1 LIISI
6 LSLRDDPPE
15 ILRLGI
21 LVKQSASASNAWLT
35 PAVPAEKQSA
45 RVLLPLYEEESML
58 TTKRRLIFGFLLVL
72 VITQTGHSQERKL
85 ERMTLATTTVG
96 LGRVPLLVAQELRL
110 FQKHGL
116 EVNIVYIRGAS
127 TSLQS
132 LLAGEVQLV
141 VGGGQGTIGAAARGA
156 PVVIISNFS
165 STPNQLVALPPIN
178 SVEALKGKV
187 IGASRPGTSTDFVL
201 DRLLPRI
208 GLIPGKDVKLLATG
222 LLVSEERLAV
232 LLQKRVDA
240 TLANQESIAQ
250 FQHKGYP
257 LNILADALSHG
268 VNSSVDFSTS
278 KATLAT
284 KRQQL
289 KSFIKAVSEGIWLA
303 KTNKETAFQVM
314 QKYLKLEPRFLE
326 STHANYTVRL
336 HPDKPYPLR
345 EVLETAIED
354 MSSSMP
360 ELKGKKSADFADSTL
375 VAELEKEGFFDQLK
389 R

>member
-1 LIISI
+1 MGCL
-6 LSLRDDPPE
+6 
-15 ILRLGI
+15 
-21 LVKQSASASNAWLT
+21 
-35 PAVPAEKQSA
+35 
-45 RVLLPLYEEESML
+45 
-58 TTKRRLIFGFLLVL
+58 FLVL
-72 VITQTGHSQERKL
+72 FGAQSGYSQEKKF

-96 LGRVPLLVAQELRL
+96 LGRVPMLVAQELRL

-178 SVEALKGKV
+178 SVEGLKGKI

-208 GLIPGKDVKLLATG
+208 GLIPGKDVKLLPTG

-240 TLANQESIAQ
+240 TLANQESVSQ
-250 FQHKGYP
+250 FQHKGHP
-257 LNILADALSHG
+257 LNILADALSYG

-278 KATLAT
+278 RQTLAT
-284 KRQQL
+284 RRQQL
-289 KSFIKAVSEGIWLA
+289 KAFIKAISEGIWVA
-303 KTNKETAFQVM
+303 KTNKEAAFRVM
-314 QKYLKLEPRFLE
+314 QKYLKVEPRFLE
-326 STHANYTVRL
+326 SIHTNYTVRL
-336 HPDKPYPLR
+336 HPEKPYPLR
-345 EVLETAIED
+345 EVLEAAIED
-354 MSSSMP
+354 MSPAMP
-360 ELKGKKSADFADSTL
+360 ELKGKKPSDFADASL
-375 VAELEKEGFFDQLK
+375 VAELDKEGFFEQLK